1 MVYTEPIT
9 AEELIQHIEKKNDI
23 NITKDILVVGC
34 SVCANISSSYFQES
48 KGILGAI
55 RIMMFGNVAGI
66 AWGSFVNRF
75 RKEEE
80 ADERSSLLYEIG
92 IILATIIYLP
102 IALIHALLAK
112 LFRVATIK
120 FKDVEKK

>member
-23 NITKDILVVGC
+23 NITKDILIVGC

-66 AWGSFVNRF
+66 AWGSFFNRF
-75 RKEEE
+75 KKDKEK
-80 ADERSSLLYEIG
+80 DERSGLPYEIG
-92 IILATIIYLP
+92 IMLGTVIYLP

-112 LFRVATIK
+112 LFRIPIIK
-120 FKDVEKK
+120 FKSE